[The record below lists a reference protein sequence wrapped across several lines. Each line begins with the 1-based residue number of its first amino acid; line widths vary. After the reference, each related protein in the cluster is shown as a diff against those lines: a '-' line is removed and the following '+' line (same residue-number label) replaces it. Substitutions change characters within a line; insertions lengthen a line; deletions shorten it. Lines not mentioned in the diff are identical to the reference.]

1 MAKSESPERRARGR
15 PRAWGDTSEQNRI
28 KSLDRA
34 FEVLER
40 LSELS
45 GATLSELAAD
55 LDESPATVYRVLF
68 TLEARG
74 VVEFDSEPQ
83 TWHIG
88 PRAFVIG
95 ARFLRRTAL
104 VERARPVLRQLM
116 QATGETANLGV
127 HRDGRVLFV
136 AQAETHEHIRAFFPP
151 GTLSPMHSSG
161 IGKALLSA
169 MPEDQVRAIL
179 QREGQERFTPG
190 TLTTR
195 DALMA
200 DLRLSRARGFAI
212 DAEERNVGMRCIAA
226 PIFDA
231 MGDVVA
237 GISVSGPVNRMADG
251 KTADLSAHVTEA
263 ARDLTARIGG
273 TVPGGHP
280 GQAGI

>member
-1 MAKSESPERRARGR
+1 MADPDTPERRARGR
-15 PRAWGDTSEQNRI
+15 PRAWGDTTEQNRI

-40 LSELS
+40 LSELG
-45 GATLSELAAD
+45 GATLSELSAN
-55 LDESPATVYRVLF
+55 LDQSPATVYRVLI

-74 VVEFDSEPQ
+74 IVEFETEPQ

-88 PRAFVIG
+88 PQAFVIG

-104 VERARPVLRQLM
+104 VDRARPVLQKLM
-116 QATGETANLGV
+116 QATGETANLGIN
-127 HRDGRVLFV
+127 RDGRVLFV

-169 MPEDQVRAIL
+169 MAEDQVRAIL
-179 QREGQERFTPG
+179 AREGQKRFTPG
-190 TLTTR
+190 TLTTLE
-195 DALMA
+195 ALLA
-200 DLRLSRARGFAI
+200 DLRISRARGFAI

-237 GISVSGPVNRMADG
+237 GISVSGPVNRMADS
-251 KTADLSAHVTEA
+251 KTPHVGA
-263 ARDLTARIGG
+263 AVAQAAGDLTARIGG
-273 TVPGGHP
+273 SVRS
-280 GQAGI
+280 